1 MFTRLKAWY
10 LKTFLPFEDSSH
22 SLHTPPPY
30 DPSTDPDWDD
40 LGHEEGPSDQRP
52 IFNGS
57 MILRSRKWFEENGME
72 FPEKR

>member
-30 DPSTDPDWDD
+30 DPSTDPDRDD
-40 LGHEEGPSDQRP
+40 LGTEVDTNSY
-52 IFNGS
+52 
-57 MILRSRKWFEENGME
+57 SRIPFYKPTQYEKWGD
-72 FPEKR
+72 KWYRKG